1 MFNITHLIMD
11 LEYHLVFQPMEDINW
26 SYDEL
31 KKALLDSA
39 ADYDRIV
46 RKMDKDNDRTKVETE
61 EGETQS
67 SSEE

>member
-1 MFNITHLIMD
+1 
-11 LEYHLVFQPMEDINW
+11 MEDINW
-26 SYDEL
+26 DLDAL
-31 KKALLDSA
+31 KKSIVDSA
-39 ADYDRIV
+39 SEYDRIV

>member
-1 MFNITHLIMD
+1 MD
-11 LEYHLVFQPMEDINW
+11 EIEWDYED
-26 SYDEL
+26 L

>member
-1 MFNITHLIMD
+1 MD
-11 LEYHLVFQPMEDINW
+11 LEYHLVFQPMEYINW